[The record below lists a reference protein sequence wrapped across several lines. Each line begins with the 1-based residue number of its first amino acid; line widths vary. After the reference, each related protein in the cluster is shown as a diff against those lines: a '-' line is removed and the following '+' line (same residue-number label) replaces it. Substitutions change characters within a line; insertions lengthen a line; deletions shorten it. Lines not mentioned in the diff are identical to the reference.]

1 MKRHEHMGDHPKM
14 DRALLNQA
22 RSEMSPTS
30 AQRASLKRGVLA
42 AVAGGAMVGG
52 AATAKAA
59 VSAASTSKA
68 ALSAAATKSA
78 STAGLGFSASAS
90 SLTGGV
96 IAKWSVAVVLVGAS
110 ALGVGALV
118 QQKRAERS
126 SPVHVAQSSRAVEV
140 PREMG
145 LRRYDPPSI
154 PIAGAPIVN
163 LEIPQEQHPPAPV
176 RAASREREDA
186 PSRTADAPVAPLVAG
201 APATTEPVTDS
212 LAAETA
218 LLRDAHTAINRGD
231 AAAAI
236 SLLEAHAQRFPGGVL
251 MEERVAFH
259 ALAMC
264 HTSAQEEARAEVE
277 RFAAQYPH
285 SPQLAR
291 LRRACSPH

>member
-145 LRRYDPPSI
+145 QRSAPPSI
-154 PIAGAPIVN
+154 QLAGAPLVQ
-163 LEIPQEQHPPAPV
+163 LEMPQDHHPAAPV
-176 RAASREREDA
+176 RAASLEREDA